1 MEIFSTLLYYL
12 AFAEKC
18 TPSLTCQLKMV
29 RRSTRMATGD
39 QKRAVV
45 LADFPFWSQ
54 FDTLTI
60 NDIIKKKLIMMT
72 QIFQV
77 YCNTQE
83 KVDDVSP

>member
-1 MEIFSTLLYYL
+1 
-12 AFAEKC
+12 
-18 TPSLTCQLKMV
+18 
-29 RRSTRMATGD
+29 MATGD